1 MERWEKKDQDLYMK
15 AGDNHMKI
23 NIGNHEF
30 TELWDGVLYKAL
42 SDYPN
47 VSDNEMKDII
57 DFVNY
62 EKINGRQCEIEA
74 DSEDILRYV
83 YMIIIPSEYR
93 KQITEVMPEQL
104 SDRAFLL
111 SHDKLDVWQWSEK
124 VYFFVHDMAKSNV
137 N

>member
-1 MERWEKKDQDLYMK
+1 MARWEKKDQDLYMK

-57 DFVNY
+57 DFMNY
-62 EKINGRQCEIEA
+62 EKIN
-74 DSEDILRYV
+74 
-83 YMIIIPSEYR
+83 
-93 KQITEVMPEQL
+93 
-104 SDRAFLL
+104 
-111 SHDKLDVWQWSEK
+111 
-124 VYFFVHDMAKSNV
+124 MAKSNV
-137 N
+137 NQMDGDDENSMYGRYMDRINAVYIYEGKSQKRRMDL